1 MVDDQKPNLFE
12 DATQATTIYTSA
24 EAEANSLV
32 ESTETKTK
40 KSKKYLS
47 RKSSKERWSVLALCC
62 ILMGSNH
69 FCCDQPA
76 SLYQQ
81 FSDHMDESSSTFETY
96 FNLLYTMY
104 SIPNIFL
111 PIIGGG
117 AVDKY
122 GAWQS
127 LVAFCTF
134 MCVGQFIF
142 ALGVSCKSWA
152 VMLLGR
158 AVFGIGGE
166 SLYTAKSV
174 LISSWFPDNQIA
186 LAFGIGM
193 SIGRLGT
200 VIANILSPVMANSVN
215 LEFAIWVGF
224 GVSLLSLLTSLA
236 VGYLDEKLE
245 RRLRKAHTSQLLS
258 QALLENDEHQQELV
272 KDGIQGG
279 NSRRRRANSI
289 DSICTESSLQ
299 IEHSHTAGAIKLK
312 DALNLSVLFW
322 AITASAFFVYGSVFP
337 FNFVSS
343 GVLLERD
350 YFKDPPSSC
359 TLRFENQCTGGTL
372 APTIGNPSTDENG
385 DDCPGSD
392 YAPVLPSSL
401 YITKN
406 NTEWNDDWEEDEYVF
421 EDLSSDD
428 VTCADDFWAEACTK
442 NYCDD
447 QDDATEKA
455 GWIMSIPFFMGAVFS
470 APIGYLSDIYGYRA
484 FSAMLSPIFLI
495 ATHFQLAYSPE
506 GPIFPLILQ
515 GLAFAV
521 YCAIIWP
528 CVALTVDIRYQGTA
542 YGIINCIMNIGLS
555 TYPLIVAALY
565 NIDSAYIPNVEIF
578 FASSAVCGLFTGY
591 LLNYY
596 DAKTNDGK
604 LNNIYKNVV
613 HTYESDDDQPENLIN
628 ASDGEGVLT

>member
-1 MVDDQKPNLFE
+1 M
-12 DATQATTIYTSA
+12 
-24 EAEANSLV
+24 
-32 ESTETKTK
+32 
-40 KSKKYLS
+40 
-47 RKSSKERWSVLALCC
+47 
-62 ILMGSNH
+62 
-69 FCCDQPA
+69 
-76 SLYQQ
+76 
-81 FSDHMDESSSTFETY
+81 
-96 FNLLYTMY
+96 
-104 SIPNIFL
+104 IFL
-111 PIIGGG
+111 I
-117 AVDKY
+117 
-122 GAWQS
+122 
-127 LVAFCTF
+127 
-134 MCVGQFIF
+134 
-142 ALGVSCKSWA
+142 
-152 VMLLGR
+152 
-158 AVFGIGGE
+158 
-166 SLYTAKSV
+166 
-174 LISSWFPDNQIA
+174 
-186 LAFGIGM
+186 
-193 SIGRLGT
+193 
-200 VIANILSPVMANSVN
+200 N
-215 LEFAIWVGF
+215 L
-224 GVSLLSLLTSLA
+224 
-236 VGYLDEKLE
+236 
-245 RRLRKAHTSQLLS
+245 
-258 QALLENDEHQQELV
+258 
-272 KDGIQGG
+272 
-279 NSRRRRANSI
+279 
-289 DSICTESSLQ
+289 
-299 IEHSHTAGAIKLK
+299 
-312 DALNLSVLFW
+312 
-322 AITASAFFVYGSVFP
+322 
-337 FNFVSS
+337 
-343 GVLLERD
+343 
-350 YFKDPPSSC
+350 
-359 TLRFENQCTGGTL
+359 
-372 APTIGNPSTDENG
+372 
-385 DDCPGSD
+385 
-392 YAPVLPSSL
+392 
-401 YITKN
+401 
-406 NTEWNDDWEEDEYVF
+406 
-421 EDLSSDD
+421 